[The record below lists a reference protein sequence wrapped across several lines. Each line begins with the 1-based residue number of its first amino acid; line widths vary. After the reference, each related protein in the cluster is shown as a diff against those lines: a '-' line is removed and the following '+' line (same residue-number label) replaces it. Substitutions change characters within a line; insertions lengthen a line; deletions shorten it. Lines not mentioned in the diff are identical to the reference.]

1 MNRNYSEKTAAQ
13 VMRGIYRRNEKQRPA
28 WAAAWIDAD
37 GRQVATDSYVVI
49 RLNVP
54 VPGLQDVPATGMPDM
69 GKIYPEHKTD
79 LEELPRPSLEDLR
92 ALAAADRTAG
102 KGAPRRYQYAFG
114 VGLPVVDLQKLTE
127 IMRVFPDVRIYLD
140 PEKPLSPLYFRS
152 IDGDALLCQIRISG
166 TPEEI
171 AEKQS
176 PRPIPQRNAERV
188 QAYSLAAF
196 AARFAPA
203 A

>member
-13 VMRGIYRRNEKQRPA
+13 VMSGIYKRNEKQKPA
-28 WAAAWIDAD
+28 LAASWIDSN
-37 GRQVATDSYVVI
+37 GRQVATDAYVVI

-54 VPGLQDVPATGMPDM
+54 VPGLQDMPAAGMPDM
-69 GKIYPEHKTD
+69 DKCYPAHKAD
-79 LEELPRPSLEDLR
+79 LEELPQPSLEDLR
-92 ALAAADRTAG
+92 ALAAADRAAG
-102 KGAPRRYQYAFG
+102 KSAPRRYQYAFG
-114 VGLPVVDLQKLTE
+114 VGLPVVDLRKLIE
-127 IMRVFPDVRIYLD
+127 IMRVFPDVRIYRD
-140 PEKPLSPLYFRS
+140 PKKALAPLYFRS
-152 IDGDALLCQIRISG
+152 IDGDALLCQVRIYG
-166 TPEEI
+166 APEEI

-176 PRPIPQRNAERV
+176 PRPIPQRREDAV